1 MSGQILRF
9 DDSAHNAADAV
20 LPWFVNGT
28 LTGAELATVE
38 QHLRE
43 CARCQREVDL
53 LKQLQVVCTA
63 DEPVIDPT
71 PSYRELSER
80 IARAPRLGA
89 VTDRLRGLSG
99 HWQGVPTWARWAIA
113 AQFVGILALALWL
126 VAPLGEPGAIYQTL
140 GAPGAPASRTGTVAV
155 VFAPE
160 VTEGELR
167 RIVQSVGARVVDGP
181 TASNAYVLE
190 ISTGSRDATLAAL
203 RAERGVVLAQP
214 LTTKPDR

>member
-89 VTDRLRGLSG
+89 VTDGLRGLSG
-99 HWQGVPTWARWAIA
+99 HWQGAPPGRAGRSQPSLSVSLPWPCGSSRRWASPA
-113 AQFVGILALALWL
+113 PFTRRSARRARPPAALARLPWCL
-126 VAPLGEPGAIYQTL
+126 RRRLRRGNYGAL
-140 GAPGAPASRTGTVAV
+140 SSRSAPGLSTDPARAMPMCWRSLPAGAT
-155 VFAPE
+155 
-160 VTEGELR
+160 R
-167 RIVQSVGARVVDGP
+167 RWPRCVP
-181 TASNAYVLE
+181 N
-190 ISTGSRDATLAAL
+190 AAL
-203 RAERGVVLAQP
+203 YWPNR
-214 LTTKPDR
+214 